1 MNATPNR
8 FDDQYSDREIRY
20 MLEELSLKQKI
31 NVYYMLLYLQWS
43 EGVANEDA
51 TPSMILRGAWVYHTG
66 VLRDIYWSLEN
77 QIGKPG
83 IAAMLGAVAYCLLII
98 AKALL

>member
-1 MNATPNR
+1 M
-8 FDDQYSDREIRY
+8 
-20 MLEELSLKQKI
+20 SLKQKLKA
-31 NVYYMLLYLQWS
+31 YHMLLYLQWC

-66 VLRDIYWSLEN
+66 ELRDMYRTLEN
-77 QIGKPG
+77 EIGKVG
-83 IAAMLGAVAYCLLII
+83 IATMLVAVAYCLLII